1 MNIQG
6 VRELWIGVVQQ
17 AIEDYHK
24 DPLVSERRVEQ
35 FRIKNL
41 KESAGHWLFRSKL
54 YGPGSLSWICE
65 NTDLSKNY
73 IRAIARIRP
82 EI

>member
-6 VRELWIGVVQQ
+6 VKELWIAVVQQ
-17 AIEDYHK
+17 AIDDYHK

-65 NTDLSKNY
+65 NIDLSKPY
-73 IRAIARIRP
+73 IRKIARIRP
-82 EI
+82 D